1 MDELTPE
8 AYRIKLAVF
17 EGPLDLLLSLI
28 KKNKIDIYDIPIAF
42 ITTQYLQEL
51 EVIRELNLDIAGDFL
66 VLAATLI
73 YIKSRMLLPVQEQE
87 AAEEED
93 PRLELVQRLIEYQ
106 SFKEAAF
113 SLREIEE
120 KWESVFIKEPF
131 AGYKEPTPGDD
142 VAEGQE
148 ATAGYTLVNLNI
160 YDLFEAFR
168 NVFETKPPRTVHIAK
183 DTLTIDDK
191 IAIIIRRLED
201 AGGRQIEFN
210 DLFAGEVTRL
220 NVIVTF
226 LALLEMLK
234 GGYIHIYQKMDFG
247 EIWIKKR
254 HERQQHDAL

>member
-131 AGYKEPTPGDD
+131 TGCKESTPGDD
-142 VAEGQE
+142 DAEGQE
-148 ATAGYTLVNLNI
+148 ATADYAIVNLNI

-168 NVFETKPPRTVHIAK
+168 NVFETKPPSAVHIAK

-201 AGGRQIEFN
+201 ASGRQIEFN

-220 NVIVTF
+220 NIIVTF

-234 GGYIHIYQKMDFG
+234 GGYIYIYQKMDFG

-254 HERQQHDAL
+254 HGKQ